1 MKPVSWS
8 TTIEYISIA
17 RHGLVLGNTDI
28 SKKDKVPALMEIS
41 AMEKT
46 AIKQVA
52 TNAINFLH

>member
-8 TTIEYISIA
+8 TTIEYISTA

-41 AMEKT
+41 AMETT